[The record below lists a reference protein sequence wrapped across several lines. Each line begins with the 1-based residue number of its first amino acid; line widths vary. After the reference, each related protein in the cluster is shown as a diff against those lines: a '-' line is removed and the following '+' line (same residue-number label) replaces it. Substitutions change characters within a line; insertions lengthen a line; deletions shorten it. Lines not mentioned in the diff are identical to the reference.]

1 MDPIICRNPRPTAR
15 VGLVLAIHALSSCH
29 QPPREEHAAS
39 VTGVD
44 SIVLER
50 TRCYGTCPAY
60 RLRIA
65 ASGDVAFESRNPG
78 DSGRTATDRL
88 TPTAVQSLVAEAS
101 TLGFD
106 TLPDVIASDKRFCP
120 DEATDHPTATV
131 TLFRKAGAKRV
142 EDYHGCFARS
152 DHSVVNI
159 IEQLRRF
166 ERMIDSTAGSA
177 RWVRPADRR

>member
-29 QPPREEHAAS
+29 QPPREEHSAS